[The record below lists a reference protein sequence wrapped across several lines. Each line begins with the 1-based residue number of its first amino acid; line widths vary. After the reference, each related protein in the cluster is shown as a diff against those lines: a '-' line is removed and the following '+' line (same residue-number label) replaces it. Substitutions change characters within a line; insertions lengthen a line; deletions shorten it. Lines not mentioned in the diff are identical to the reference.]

1 MGRLSL
7 RVDLKKKLKK
17 HNEPFSKIISFDN
30 NLILP
35 LIFGEHD
42 KNLKIIEKKLNI
54 SIVPRGNF
62 LKISG
67 QEESVN
73 LTKQTLNKL
82 YEQASNNQINNVI
95 ESGEIIGMINI
106 LKKSDSDNKEKA
118 IHNFDSLNI
127 TAGRRLIKPR
137 SKRQIEY
144 FELVKKKEMVF
155 CCGPAGTGKTY
166 LAVAFAVSMLKSG
179 AIEKIILTRPAVE
192 AGERLGFL
200 PGDLKE
206 KIDPFLRPIYDALN
220 DMLPFSEVIK
230 KIESGFIEIAPLAF
244 MRGRTLSNSFI
255 ILDESQN
262 TTSVQMKMFLT
273 RLGENSKMVINGD
286 LSQVDLP
293 SGTRSGLRESIN
305 ILKGMKDI
313 GFIEFTDKDVVRN
326 SLVSKI
332 VSKYEDF
339 EKIQGVGKEYSFKSI
354 KKMIDIFFDK
364 VAISNKK
371 EIELLVKN
379 TLNFGIR
386 ELKIKKKFLYFCF
399 TN

>member
-1 MGRLSL
+1 M
-7 RVDLKKKLKK
+7 KKKLKK
-17 HNEPFSKIISFDN
+17 YNEPFSKIISFDD

-35 LIFGEHD
+35 LIFGEYD
-42 KNLKIIEKKLNI
+42 KNLKIIEEKLNI

-67 QEESVN
+67 KEESVN
-73 LTKQTLNKL
+73 LTSQTLNKL
-82 YEQASNNQINNVI
+82 YEQASKNQINNVV

-106 LKKSDSDNKEKA
+106 FKNSDLGNKKKASDD
-118 IHNFDSLNI
+118 FDSLNV

-144 FELVKKKEMVF
+144 FDLVKKRQMVF

-166 LAVAFAVSMLKSG
+166 LAVAFAVSMLKTG

-220 DMLPFSEVIK
+220 DMLPFSEVMK

-305 ILKGMKDI
+305 ILKGTKDI

-326 SLVSKI
+326 PLVSKI
-332 VSKYEDF
+332 VSKYEEF
-339 EKIQGVGKEYSFKSI
+339 EKIQGVGKEY
-354 KKMIDIFFDK
+354 
-364 VAISNKK
+364 
-371 EIELLVKN
+371 L
-379 TLNFGIR
+379 FGS
-386 ELKIKKKFLYFCF
+386 KKKR
-399 TN
+399 